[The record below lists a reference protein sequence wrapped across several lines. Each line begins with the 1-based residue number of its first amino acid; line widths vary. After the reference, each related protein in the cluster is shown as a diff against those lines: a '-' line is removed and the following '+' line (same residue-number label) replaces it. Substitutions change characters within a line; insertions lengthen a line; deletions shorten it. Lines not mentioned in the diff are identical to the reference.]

1 MSGGYITKS
10 AAMTTVPTDPTFI
23 IGGISSRIALRDGDR
38 MSETNHSNSTAYT
51 VFDYLG
57 LGIILVPP
65 GVVVEALM
73 NNKSLTWAHAAYGIP
88 ALVVGAACIYV
99 GRHWDTIRL
108 KLWVNLAQS
117 IDRINNGY
125 LAPAIVFVSII
136 SLLVISPL
144 LLWRPA
150 STMSAA
156 TMPTADEIASAL
168 VNKLPPPKDDG
179 AQILTLQAQLA
190 EAKKVD
196 HTNTS
201 SGNAAPNYPVRAPSD
216 ADREILVLD
225 RLHDYIA
232 NILIPNENAAAQLTD
247 DWRRADSSTRKSYID
262 ALNAQADKLDEVYK
276 ELKNQLKGHDV
287 YCNLDLC
294 SIIQPLTI
302 RESVTADHLRTVGR
316 ALLAL
321 ASVVNW
327 DALIYQSNHSPFPF
341 DSAPISAII
350 KGVFTPD
357 QDVMT
362 PGPLIQDAVAR
373 LSQRR
378 DELTKEAAPK

>member
-1 MSGGYITKS
+1 
-10 AAMTTVPTDPTFI
+10 
-23 IGGISSRIALRDGDR
+23 
-38 MSETNHSNSTAYT
+38 
-51 VFDYLG
+51 
-57 LGIILVPP
+57 
-65 GVVVEALM
+65 
-73 NNKSLTWAHAAYGIP
+73 
-88 ALVVGAACIYV
+88 
-99 GRHWDTIRL
+99 
-108 KLWVNLAQS
+108 
-117 IDRINNGY
+117 
-125 LAPAIVFVSII
+125 
-136 SLLVISPL
+136 
-144 LLWRPA
+144 
-150 STMSAA
+150 
-156 TMPTADEIASAL
+156 L